1 MRKIINKQLEQ
12 YKNNN
17 VALLFSGGMDS
28 LSLLLSCLDVGIKPK
43 LYTFRLE
50 GYMSDDSIRSKHIAE
65 IFNLDIT
72 EIIIEENLE
81 NLLHDISY
89 IIEKFDVKKKT
100 QIQCIQPFIHI
111 VNHVKEDVVVSGIC
125 ADDIYGT
132 SKKMQ
137 IAGRKDPYI
146 FNEKRRLAHENIQSS
161 SYSFIK
167 QIFEEYNKI
176 FVAPYK
182 DNNCLCEYILGKT
195 FNQLHSPKQKNIMY
209 ESYKV
214 ELDKY
219 KLYRRNSNL
228 QVNSKI
234 REYHNLLLL
243 TDLNTRNY
251 KSVVGIYNSMY
262 KQIKE
267 R

>member
-1 MRKIINKQLEQ
+1 
-12 YKNNN
+12 
-17 VALLFSGGMDS
+17 
-28 LSLLLSCLDVGIKPK
+28 
-43 LYTFRLE
+43 
-50 GYMSDDSIRSKHIAE
+50 
-65 IFNLDIT
+65 
-72 EIIIEENLE
+72 
-81 NLLHDISY
+81 
-89 IIEKFDVKKKT
+89 
-100 QIQCIQPFIHI
+100 
-111 VNHVKEDVVVSGIC
+111 
-125 ADDIYGT
+125 
-132 SKKMQ
+132 
-137 IAGRKDPYI
+137 
-146 FNEKRRLAHENIQSS
+146 
-161 SYSFIK
+161 
-167 QIFEEYNKI
+167 
-176 FVAPYK
+176 
-182 DNNCLCEYILGKT
+182 
-195 FNQLHSPKQKNIMY
+195 MY